1 VEKATGEAQADHLPS
16 TEVAQTWGK
25 EVFVQ
30 LQTLLREENPSVF
43 DKVVEWLDRVP
54 ESPDLLLLKCQL
66 ILKRNPTSAEARGV
80 LSSLQTRRPAYL
92 HPKVF
97 QENVLYLLWE
107 TDLAIFEAQKTQGNR
122 INLLKTANAYL
133 SAYQP
138 NPAYAAKVEG
148 IRARMPGSGE
158 ASPR

>member
-1 VEKATGEAQADHLPS
+1 
-16 TEVAQTWGK
+16 
-25 EVFVQ
+25 
-30 LQTLLREENPSVF
+30 
-43 DKVVEWLDRVP
+43 

-66 ILKRNPTSAEARGV
+66 ILKRNPTSAEARGI
-80 LSSLQTRRPAYL
+80 LSALQTRRPAYL

-107 TDLAIFEAQKTQGNR
+107 TDLAIFEAQKTQGNL